1 MLLQILLQIEPLKD
15 FITPQSITT
24 FTGAS
29 GAVWILSNLARMV
42 FKKNSTIPCFIVSLL
57 VSYIGMSIIGALHGG
72 IAIFMGFLNGALLF
86 FTALGVQGFA
96 VAAKEGQVNGQ
107 VKLES
112 KESVKFLTPWFKQR
126 SDKNAS

>member
-1 MLLQILLQIEPLKD
+1 MLLQILLQVQPPKD
-15 FITPQSITT
+15 FITPESITT

-29 GAVWILSNLARMV
+29 GAVWILSNLARMA
-42 FKKNSTIPCFIVSLL
+42 FKKDSTIPCFIVSLI
-57 VSYIGMSIIGALHGG
+57 VSYVGMSILGTLHGG

-96 VAAKEGQVNGQ
+96 VAAKEGQVNGK
-107 VKLES
+107 VNLES
-112 KESVKFLTPWFKQR
+112 KKSVGFLTPWFKP